1 VPRGNCFF
9 FAWRLWLRR
18 GGYLLW
24 RRTRPPLTF
33 GLHWQWSQ
41 DRRRWLHLEPVRREK
56 KWWRAAIHKL
66 WFTGRIRR
74 YDYPWGTNRTR

>member
-1 VPRGNCFF
+1 MRSNCFV

-24 RRTRPPLTF
+24 RRTRPPLSF

-41 DRRRWLHLEPVRREK
+41 DRRRWLHFEPVHRET

-66 WFTGRIRR
+66 WFEGRIRR
-74 YDYPWGTNRTR
+74 YDYPWGEKRTR